1 MWPNSLETMD
11 LTTFTEEILN
21 GKLQFLCCQF
31 FSINSQWKSYRL
43 SILEVFSEGGKA
55 KVVQFYFKKRLIRAA
70 NSGVL

>member
-1 MWPNSLETMD
+1 MD

-43 SILEVFSEGGKA
+43 SILEVFSEGGKT
-55 KVVQFYFKKRLIRAA
+55 KVVQFYFKKRLTRAA